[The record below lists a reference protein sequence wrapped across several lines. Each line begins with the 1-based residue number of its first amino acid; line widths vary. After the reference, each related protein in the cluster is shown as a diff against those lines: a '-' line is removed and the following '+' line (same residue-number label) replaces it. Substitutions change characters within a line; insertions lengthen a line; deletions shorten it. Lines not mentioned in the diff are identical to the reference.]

1 MMKNSVYSVGTTLQ
15 HPLVEKFGVKVTDRL
30 DIMLKE
36 EGYSSGID
44 NGCLVINLDKAERIA
59 RPHASAY
66 NETMDFTLG
75 LDTIQMLLVE
85 LKLRVNNPVNIRA
98 KDLEDKIKYSKALIG
113 SDIAITKDKVFIF
126 KRSVIAQARNHI
138 SRLFCNKNNYKTLT
152 VDEFIVEYDVR

>member
-85 LKLRVNNPVNIRA
+85 LKLRVNF
-98 KDLEDKIKYSKALIG
+98 LIPTLPRVGQSLLISGLFRG
-113 SDIAITKDKVFIF
+113 S
-126 KRSVIAQARNHI
+126 RQ
-138 SRLFCNKNNYKTLT
+138 
-152 VDEFIVEYDVR
+152 